1 MKAVITADIIDYSA
15 LNSSLADEVLKVLTE
30 LFENLRSVR
39 SNVFKGFSVQ
49 RGDSIQGEVSDA
61 RDSLRVALLLRTAV
75 NRISFDQSKKRK
87 SPVNVRIAIGVGEV
101 SSVRATVG
109 ESFGEAY
116 LFSGRLL
123 DSIKISKRVIA
134 IKTADEEINRE
145 LDTEFRLLEVI
156 MRNWKIT
163 SADVLYCM
171 LSGLDEKKTAA
182 RLGISQSAV
191 NQRKRSAGWN
201 AVSALLDRYE
211 ELMDKL
217 IQK

>member
-1 MKAVITADIIDYSA
+1 
-15 LNSSLADEVLKVLTE
+15 
-30 LFENLRSVR
+30 
-39 SNVFKGFSVQ
+39 VFKGFSVQ
-49 RGDSIQGEVSDA
+49 RGDSIQGEVSDV

-75 NRISFDQSKKRK
+75 NRISFDQSEKRK

-101 SSVRATVG
+101 SLVRETVG

-123 DSIKISKRVIA
+123 DSMKISKRVIA
-134 IKTADEEINRE
+134 IKTSDEEINRE

-217 IQK
+217 IQ